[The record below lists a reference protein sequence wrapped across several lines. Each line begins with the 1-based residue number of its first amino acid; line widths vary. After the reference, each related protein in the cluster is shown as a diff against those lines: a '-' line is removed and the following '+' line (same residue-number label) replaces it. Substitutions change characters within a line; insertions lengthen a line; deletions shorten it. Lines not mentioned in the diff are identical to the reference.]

1 MASLGEKIFGI
12 ELNIVTLCQCLGSR
26 SVGFARIG
34 FLDPD
39 LQKYQPKTAKKNSFT
54 PNPKSE
60 LLKKKIKKCPDFWMF
75 HEVLAKK

>member
-39 LQKYQPKTAKKNSFT
+39 LQKYQPKTAKKKLFYSKPQIWT
-54 PNPKSE
+54 IE
-60 LLKKKIKKCPDFWMF
+60 KKD
-75 HEVLAKK
+75 